1 MRISI
6 RAKNLE
12 ITPALHAYIEAKIIA
27 PVKRLLR
34 DAALAPLEMRN
45 ERTGAA
51 STQNAEY
58 ASVPVSVRNKSLT
71 GFSELPLLDIE
82 ISRTTRHHRKGRVY
96 YAEAMLTI
104 GKTVLRAEVDDED
117 IRAACDLLQE
127 ELAQEIRR
135 FKGRA
140 TAQNRRGA
148 REAKKEIRYTPEA
161 RLYRRGRI
169 RDEGN

>member
-1 MRISI
+1 MRIAI

-12 ITPALHAYIEAKIIA
+12 ITPALRAYIEAKIIA

-34 DAALAPLEMRN
+34 
-45 ERTGAA
+45 GA
-51 STQNAEY
+51 S
-58 ASVPVSVRNKSLT
+58 
-71 GFSELPLLDIE
+71 FSELLLLDIE

-117 IRAACDLLQE
+117 VRAACDLLQE

-135 FKGRA
+135 FKGRILVQTVDNINILA
-140 TAQNRRGA
+140 HQKLIEMVQN
-148 REAKKEIRYTPEA
+148 
-161 RLYRRGRI
+161 
-169 RDEGN
+169 GNILFSLRKSFLDIITGDKTLVSSELNKFFSCPLI